1 MAEINNISNILPPV
15 VPVRESYPQS
25 ANQQS
30 AVNEVEVKDNVEI
43 SEAGR
48 ALARAEDVSS
58 YRRARIESVR
68 QEIEAG
74 TYETPERVQGTID
87 RLLELLR

>member
-1 MAEINNISNILPPV
+1 VAEINNISSILPPV
-15 VPVRESYPQS
+15 VPVRDSYPQ
-25 ANQQS
+25 AVGQQS
-30 AVNEVEVKDNVEI
+30 AVDEVKDNVEI
-43 SEAGR
+43 SAAGR

-68 QEIEAG
+68 QEIDAG
-74 TYETPERVQGTID
+74 TYETPERIQGTID

>member
-1 MAEINNISNILPPV
+1 MAEINNISSILPPV
-15 VPVRESYPQS
+15 VPVRESYPQ
-25 ANQQS
+25 AVGQQS
-30 AVNEVEVKDNVEI
+30 AVGEVKDNVEI

-87 RLLELLR
+87 RLLALLR